1 MFGDKAETR
10 RERRWRGRAA
20 IWAGRG
26 GDQRLGSPVPRGEAQ
41 GWRRV
46 SLSSAPWGPSHPAPA
61 RPPAGGRLPA
71 PDGPRSSGGSL
82 GGPWFCR
89 CSGGLG
95 RAALLHRGRG
105 RPQHRDGATLGKRIA
120 LRAPFFQVSGAGGK
134 NGRGGE
140 FQTEPAAG
148 AASPPSESG
157 GGEGPW
163 DGFLEAPSV
172 SGEPDRA
179 CLQGQMPDQKSCR
192 VGGMLVFPRIGFWS
206 ERVYLKVE
214 LS

>member
-95 RAALLHRGRG
+95 RAALLHGGRG

-120 LRAPFFQVSGAGGK
+120 LRAPFFQVSLVGRTAEVGSSRLSPLRGQPRRPASPGAGKDPGMDSW
-134 NGRGGE
+134 RL
-140 FQTEPAAG
+140 
-148 AASPPSESG
+148 PPSQAN
-157 GGEGPW
+157 
-163 DGFLEAPSV
+163 LT
-172 SGEPDRA
+172 
-179 CLQGQMPDQKSCR
+179 
-192 VGGMLVFPRIGFWS
+192 
-206 ERVYLKVE
+206 ERVCRGRCPTRRVAGWVGCWCFLGSVFGVRGFI
-214 LS
+214 LR